1 MEKQEKIWLEKLF
14 NDKNIK
20 LKHFKTLVYIFKEY
34 NFNAYDKLDET
45 KVMEICEIKN
55 KKTLN
60 RMLNYFLEN
69 KYIKLK
75 IGKNGFYISLN
86 CITDDITRNFKTRIN
101 IEKLKNR
108 EDFLTEQLFNPTCVW
123 GNITKQKRI
132 EIVNSY
138 TEKEI
143 KEILDNKKF
152 YIDYDSFLLTPY
164 WKVIKHILKQKHKSC
179 QKCGSKYKLHVH
191 HLTYNHHFYEH
202 LFLDDLIVLCEKCHQ
217 NEHTNK

>member
-20 LKHFKTLVYIFKEY
+20 LKHFKTLIYIFKEY

>member
-14 NDKNIK
+14 DDKDIK
-20 LKHFKTLVYIFKEY
+20 LKHFKTLIYIFKEY
-34 NFNAYDKLDET
+34 NFNAYAKLDET
-45 KVMEICEIKN
+45 KMMEVCEIKN

-75 IGKNGFYISLN
+75 IGKNGLYVSLN
-86 CITDDITRNFKTRIN
+86 CITDNITRNSKPRIN
-101 IEKLKNR
+101 IEKLKDR

-164 WKVIKHILKQKHKSC
+164 WKVIKQILKQKHNSC
-179 QKCGSKYKLHVH
+179 QRCGSKYKLHIH

-217 NEHTNK
+217 NEHTNN